1 MKNKFVA
8 DGMLG
13 SLARKLRI
21 FGYDTIYETDLNND
35 KILDIAQTDDRII
48 LTSNRKFHQNATK
61 QMVNCI
67 LLIEENDYER
77 LCNVLDGKRKEE
89 LRLSPKD
96 TRCSICNGEMNQV
109 TKNEISNLVPEEVL
123 KYQEE
128 YYRCTSCGKIYWIGG
143 HWQRI
148 YALSEKIIKKI
159 QQT

>member
-1 MKNKFVA
+1 MKDKFVV
-8 DGMLG
+8 DDMLG

-21 FGYDTIYETDLNND
+21 FGYDTLYNTEMGDD
-35 KILDIAQTDDRII
+35 EILDIALKEERIV
-48 LTSNRKFHQNATK
+48 LTSSRKIQQKATNRKIK
-61 QMVNCI
+61 CE
-67 LLIEENDYER
+67 LLNEENDYER

-109 TKNEISNLVPEEVL
+109 TKNEISNLVPKEVL

-148 YALSEKIIKKI
+148 YTLSEKIIKKI

>member
-1 MKNKFVA
+1 MKDKFVV
-8 DGMLG
+8 DDMLG

-21 FGYDTIYETDLNND
+21 FGYDTLYNTEMGDD
-35 KILDIAQTDDRII
+35 EILDIALKEERIV
-48 LTSNRKFHQNATK
+48 LTSSRKIQQKATNRKIK
-61 QMVNCI
+61 CE
-67 LLIEENDYER
+67 LLNEENDYER
-77 LCNVLDGKRKEE
+77 LCNVLDRKRKEE

-109 TKNEISNLVPEEVL
+109 TKNEISNLVPKEVL

-148 YALSEKIIKKI
+148 YTLSEKIIKKI